1 MNLSFIDWLIVLAA
15 LGGMI
20 YSVSMTKGLMKSV
33 TDFLSAGRTAGRYV
47 LSISSGVAGLGAI
60 SIVMFLEMGY
70 VAGFSLSWWGLSQG
84 IIILA
89 ITMSGWVIYR
99 FRSTRSLTL
108 AQFFEKRYS
117 RNFRIFAGIV
127 AFFAGIINFGIFPAV
142 GAQFF
147 INYCGLPDSFIG
159 IPVYPLVMILLLGV
173 ALYFVYTGGQIAV
186 IIADF
191 FQGVFVTFV
200 LFGVALYLFFT
211 IGWDQVSES
220 LEQTPITLAREQIAD
235 LRADDSFQGLSDAE
249 QNKKIFEINEN
260 YENSS
265 RINPF
270 KTSHVEDFN
279 FWYFLIGIIGVMY
292 GTLGWQ
298 GSQGYNSSAKSA
310 HEAKMGSVL
319 AGFRGLPQGL
329 FMFIVPVL
337 IYVLMTHPDYQSVAD
352 SVTSSLDNLST
363 DTLRSQMRAPF
374 VLSEI
379 LPVGLLGAFAALMLA
394 AFIST
399 HDTYLHSWG
408 SIFIQDVI
416 MPFRK
421 KPFDKETHLKVLRYS
436 IFGVA
441 IFIFLFSLLFSQSQ
455 KIALYFAVTAAIFSG
470 GCGAVIIGGLY
481 WDRGTTA
488 AAWTAMIVG
497 AIIGVGGT
505 LVKQVSGDW
514 LADPSSFAAIK
525 SIILSLQDINGQE
538 YWGIGMAASS
548 LSYVSV
554 SLAGNGTRVNMDRLL
569 NRGKYSIKG
578 EMKVVNQE
586 PDLGWKIF
594 GMGKEFTKT
603 DKLIYIINYVWTGMW
618 TLVFIIGT
626 AYNLSNPVSNSSWM
640 VYWKYY
646 IYINIAVSAVIIVWF
661 TVGGFSD
668 LRDMIKSLQS
678 ENRDHGDDGWVDN
691 TGEEE

>member
-1 MNLSFIDWLIVLAA
+1 MNLSFIDWLIVAIA
-15 LGGMI
+15 FVGMI
-20 YSVSMTKGLMKSV
+20 YSVSMTKGLMKSI

-47 LSISSGVAGLGAI
+47 LSVSSGVAGLGAI

-70 VAGFSLSWWGLSQG
+70 IAGFSLSWWGLSQG

-99 FRSTRSLTL
+99 FRSTRCLTL

-127 AFFAGIINFGIFPAV
+127 AFAAGIINFGIFPAV

-147 INYCGLPDSFIG
+147 INYCGLPESFMG
-159 IPVYPLVMILLLGV
+159 IPMYPLVMFVLLST

-191 FQGVFVTFV
+191 FQGIFVTIV
-200 LFGVALYLFFT
+200 LFMVTIYLFFT
-211 IGWDQVSES
+211 IGWEQVSES
-220 LEQTPITLAREQIAD
+220 LEQTPIKLAREEVQS
-235 LRADDSFQGLSDAE
+235 LQQESSFQILPQTE
-249 QNKKIFEINEN
+249 QDTKVAGINEK

-270 KTSHVEDFN
+270 KTSQVEDFN
-279 FWYFLIGIIGVMY
+279 FWYYLIGIIGIMY

-319 AGFRGLPQGL
+319 AGFRGLPQGM
-329 FMFIVPVL
+329 FMFLVPVL
-337 IYVLMTHPDYQSVAD
+337 VYVLMNHPDYQAVAD
-352 SVTSSLDNLST
+352 AVNSSLDKIST
-363 DTLRSQMRAPF
+363 DTLRTQLRAPF

-416 MPFRK
+416 MPFRG
-421 KPFDKETHLKVLRYS
+421 KPFDKETHLRVLRYS

-441 IFIFLFSLLFSQSQ
+441 VFIFLFSLLFSQNQ
-455 KIALYFAVTAAIFSG
+455 KIALYFALTAAIFSG

-481 WDRGTTA
+481 WERGTTA
-488 AAWTAMIVG
+488 AAWTAMIIG
-497 AIIGVGGT
+497 AFIGVGGT
-505 LVKQVSGDW
+505 LVKQVSVDW
-514 LADPSSFAAIK
+514 LSDVSSLSTIK
-525 SIILSLQDINGQE
+525 TILLYLRDINGQE
-538 YWGIGMAASS
+538 YWGIGMASS
-548 LSYVSV
+548 SISYILV
-554 SLAGNGTRVNMDRLL
+554 SLIGSRSSIDMDMLL
-569 NRGKYSIKG
+569 NRGRYSIKG
-578 EMKVVNQE
+578 EMAVINKDPE
-586 PDLGWKIF
+586 LGWKIF
-594 GMGKEFTKT
+594 GMGAEFTKS
-603 DKLIYIINYVWTGMW
+603 DKLIYILNYGWTGMW
-618 TLVFIIGT
+618 TLIFIIGT
-626 AYNLSNPVSNSSWM
+626 VYNLSNPVSDSSWM
-640 VYWKYY
+640 KYWEYY
-646 IYINIAVSAVIIVWF
+646 IYLNMAVSIIIIVWF
-661 TVGGFSD
+661 TVGGISD
-668 LRDMIKSLQS
+668 LKHMISNLKSDYR
-678 ENRDHGDDGWVDN
+678 NHKDDGWVHN
-691 TGEEE
+691 EG